1 MGYDN
6 FLDAFIDFRAQYSS
20 WRTTLTL
27 MDTQRSQMI
36 VDAGNGSWNNAFMDA
51 AVWMGCVTTINK
63 TYLDLIQSSYWN
75 NHFIMSI
82 YQAWKDISNIP
93 ESEVTMDS
101 ILSVM
106 VTAEQSQLRN
116 FIGLVDAY
124 RQSLWNKE
132 FNAEYFAAIARG
144 FE

>member
-36 VDAGNGSWNNAFMDA
+36 VDAGNGSWNNAFMDV

-75 NHFIMSI
+75 NHFMMCI
-82 YQAWKDISNIP
+82 YRAYKDNENGEPP
-93 ESEVTMDS
+93 ELTMDS

-106 VTAEQSQLRN
+106 VTATDSELMN

-132 FNAEYFAAIARG
+132 FNAEYFAALAKG
-144 FE
+144 FT